1 MQAVKPTRN
10 VKLLLG
16 FLVKGEVD
24 AIFKQTPFELPD
36 GSNLINLWRQ
46 SADAVRDLPPSSTG
60 NGARILDVA
69 ESSVIEEVRARQTY
83 RKHYESTADYQF
95 ALLPA
100 DSLLAPQWFA
110 DMDYIEE
117 LSHQIPSDATLDQQ
131 IRFAMAEGSITE
143 PIIAGNQVV
152 FTSHRRDLHAEQ
164 IPVFRQTES
173 GEFEIT
179 TRAYSRPNYIQA
191 VQIGS
196 RFLLTNGVHKVCA
209 LNLRG
214 HQHIPCLLRRV
225 NRIEE
230 SGLNTQ
236 QTSLFRPE
244 LMNSPR
250 PAHVLD
256 FLSNRVAVR
265 VGLRSMYQV
274 LRVGFG
280 IEMLNV
286 PAIPSFLEVASLSIG
301 ADATMTARVPAA
313 QVTQNSEVETGFH

>member
-1 MQAVKPTRN
+1 MQSVKPTRN

-24 AIFKQTPFELPD
+24 AIFKQTPFELPT

-46 SADAVRDLPPSSTG
+46 SEDAVRSLPPSPTG

-83 RKHYESTADYQF
+83 KKHYESAADYQF

-117 LSHQIPSDATLDQQ
+117 LSHQISAEATLDQQ
-131 IRFAMAEGSITE
+131 IRFAMAEGLITE

-152 FTSHRRDLHAEQ
+152 FTSQRRDLHVEQ
-164 IPVFRQTES
+164 IPVFRQIES

-191 VQIGS
+191 VQVGD

-209 LNLRG
+209 LHLKG
-214 HQHIPCLLRRV
+214 HRNIPCLLRRA
-225 NRIEE
+225 NRVEE

-244 LMNSPR
+244 LMNSSR

-256 FLSNRVAVR
+256 FLSDRVAVPAS
-265 VGLRSMYQV
+265 LRSMYQV

-286 PAIPSFLEVASLSIG
+286 PAIPSLSEVPVPSINAGAAMPAHVPTAQSAQNLEVG
-301 ADATMTARVPAA
+301 
-313 QVTQNSEVETGFH
+313 TGLH